1 MEINEALEKYY
12 LYLVAEKGLS
22 KNTLAN
28 YKEDLELFLSHF
40 NDIKDTSDLDDSLLE
55 EFAIYQGEKGL
66 SSASI
71 SRRLS
76 SLKNFLLF
84 LAKENIEQIN
94 IGKVSLP
101 KKPKKL
107 PEVLTV
113 EEVNALFN
121 AVDTSKKEGSR
132 DLAML
137 VTMYSSGLRV
147 SELLALKIE
156 DISFSKRIILVRSG
170 KGNKQRSVP
179 INMDALDI
187 VSSYINKDRKQF
199 PNHNKSPFVF
209 LNKFGNPMSRNYF
222 FVLVKEY
229 ASKANIDKNIHPH
242 TLRHSFAT
250 SLLENGVNIVALKA
264 MLGHSHLE
272 TTQIYT
278 KVSTKKAFSDY
289 SSTFDK

>member
-1 MEINEALEKYY
+1 MEINKALEKYY

-22 KNTLAN
+22 KNTLSN
-28 YKEDLELFLSHF
+28 YKEDLGLFLAHF
-40 NDIKDTSDLDDSLLE
+40 DDIKDTSDLDEYLLE
-55 EFAIYQGEKGL
+55 EFAIYQGENGL

-71 SRRLS
+71 CRRLS

-84 LAKENIEQIN
+84 LAKENIVKIN
-94 IGKVSLP
+94 IGKLPLP
-101 KKPKKL
+101 KKQKKL
-107 PEVLTV
+107 PEVLNS

-121 AVDTSKKEGSR
+121 AVDTSRKEGSR

-137 VTMYSSGLRV
+137 VTMYSTGLRV
-147 SELLALKIE
+147 SELLSLKIE

-187 VSSYINKDRKQF
+187 LSSYISKDRKQF
-199 PNHNKSPFVF
+199 PNSNKSPFVF

-250 SLLENGVNIVALKA
+250 SLLENGVNIVALKD